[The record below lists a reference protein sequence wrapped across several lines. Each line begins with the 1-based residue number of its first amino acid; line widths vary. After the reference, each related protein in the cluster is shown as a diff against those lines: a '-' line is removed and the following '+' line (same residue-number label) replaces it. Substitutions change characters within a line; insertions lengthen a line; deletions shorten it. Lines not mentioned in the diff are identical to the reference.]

1 MLNDKKAYLY
11 YTFVLI
17 YIWNID
23 VAHKR
28 ILLVPINIY
37 NNWMLQISNFF
48 MMFRFCNKYK
58 WMSDFQQWHC
68 KNEDMKVNYISIYN
82 SMLQQEHDLAF
93 SLRFKCESN
102 LRNWTNCQYLRAS
115 NSSCYRSWFL
125 YYCFNKVATLHIST
139 LK

>member
-82 SMLQQEHDLAF
+82 SMLQQE
-93 SLRFKCESN
+93 SLYIFCN
-102 LRNWTNCQYLRAS
+102 LD
-115 NSSCYRSWFL
+115 
-125 YYCFNKVATLHIST
+125 LHIIIL
-139 LK
+139 LKVLRVTAILYRCDWSSFYYDIIMEFKNGWDR